1 MPFTTSQGSTSQS
14 ELKMGNET
22 IKSSICEKLLGIKI
36 NGKLTLNS
44 HVKDVC
50 KKDSMKMYALSRVT
64 PYMTGSKK
72 YILMNA
78 FFRSQFSYCPSV

>member
-50 KKDSMKMYALSRVT
+50 KKDSM
-64 PYMTGSKK
+64 
-72 YILMNA
+72 
-78 FFRSQFSYCPSV
+78 

>member
-22 IKSSICEKLLGIKI
+22 IICEKLLGIKI